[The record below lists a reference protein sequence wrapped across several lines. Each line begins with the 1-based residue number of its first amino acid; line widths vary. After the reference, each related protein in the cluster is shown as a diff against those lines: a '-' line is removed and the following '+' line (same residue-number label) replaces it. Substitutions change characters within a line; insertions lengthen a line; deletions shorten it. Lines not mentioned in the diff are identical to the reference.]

1 MSLIILAGS
10 AFSAGISSFA
20 AQPEIE
26 IMDIDNSNP
35 FDYEHYINEEEE
47 EAPGGGIDIIPNEE
61 KKPKRPLFRLLMI
74 RGITGMFLP

>member
-35 FDYEHYINEEEE
+35 FDYEHYIT
-47 EAPGGGIDIIPNEE
+47 
-61 KKPKRPLFRLLMI
+61 KRQKMHAISCRQPSK
-74 RGITGMFLP
+74 TP